1 MVSGFF
7 QHFFLKYF
15 NRFGFSFRFPIYVF
29 FFRWIPVLSTY
40 YFKHIWLK
48 TNETKEPGW
57 IYSVA
62 TTTSNKY
69 RYRIYFRNNDSPHV
83 DERNKKKRNNSIYIE
98 TKNFPFFSLLFSLS
112 CQSRWTQSPYILVSL
127 VRFEGIGPHNAIIYH
142 LKWDESRAKKEIET
156 ET

>member
-1 MVSGFF
+1 MQAPTEEMVSGFF

-83 DERNKKKRNNSIYIE
+83 DERNKKNETIVYISKRK
-98 TKNFPFFSLLFSLS
+98 TFRFFLYFFR
-112 CQSRWTQSPYILVSL
+112 CLVKVAEL
-127 VRFEGIGPHNAIIYH
+127 NLHIFWFRLCG
-142 LKWDESRAKKEIET
+142 LRESGRT
-156 ET
+156 MQ